1 MQDEQGLAKL
11 LAKAADCVNTGNLP
25 LAEIICR
32 EILTSI
38 PNCAQALAL
47 LGIIAAKLRLRDPAI
62 DFFQRAII
70 CDPMLESVR
79 QDLHIVQNWPA
90 QNFDQSSA
98 SGDRFLLIKAWG
110 HGFWADVNHVL
121 GCLLLAELTGRIPIT
136 CWGSNSL
143 YSSETNGDA
152 FQSYFEPV
160 SAFNAD
166 ALLKMK
172 EAAIFPPKWTIA
184 NLLENNIAKYFGE
197 HSRMAG
203 FYFLNRPEN
212 IAVADYYI
220 GVYDLLPWIPKT
232 HKLRGKSVDDLLRY
246 LIAKY
251 LRPKP
256 HILSVVEDFVRDQ
269 LGKAPVIAVHI
280 RGSDKNAET
289 ADVNEVN
296 KKYFSHIDRQD
307 KTWNILLLTD
317 DTRLVEAFRENY
329 ADRVYL
335 TDCQRSS
342 NDLGIHH
349 TPSAD
354 RGRLGFEIMR
364 DTYLAL
370 RCQKFIG
377 NGQSA
382 VSAMI
387 AILKKWDMDNCILL
401 MPSSFI
407 HTQNWYLYDSA
418 FKG

>member
-1 MQDEQGLAKL
+1 MPDEQGLAKL
-11 LAKAADCVNTGNLP
+11 LAKAADCVNAGNLP

-47 LGIIAAKLRLRDPAI
+47 LGIIAAKLRLCDPAI
-62 DFFQRAII
+62 DYFQRAII
-70 CDPMLESVR
+70 CDPKLESVR
-79 QDLHIVQNWPA
+79 QDLHSIQDLPA
-90 QNFDQSSA
+90 QNFDRPSDR
-98 SGDRFLLIKAWG
+98 GDRFLLIKAWG

-121 GCLLLAELTGRIPIT
+121 GCLLLAEITGRIPVT
-136 CWGSNSL
+136 YWGSNSL
-143 YSSETNGDA
+143 YSTEANGDA

-160 SAFNAD
+160 SAIQAD
-166 ALLKMK
+166 MLLKMK
-172 EAAIFPPKWTIA
+172 EAAIFPPKWTNA
-184 NLLENNIAKYFGE
+184 NLQGNDIAKYIGE

-220 GVYDLLPWIPKT
+220 GVFDLLPWIPKT
-232 HKLRGKSVDDLLRY
+232 HRLRGKSVDDLMRY

-256 HILSVVEDFVRDQ
+256 HILSAVEDIVRDQ

-280 RGSDKNAET
+280 RGSDKDVET
-289 ADVNEVN
+289 PDVDEVN

-307 KTWNILLLTD
+307 KAWNILLLTD
-317 DTRLVEAFRENY
+317 DTRLVEAFRKNY
-329 ADRVYL
+329 ADRIFL

-342 NDLGIHH
+342 NHLGIHH

-387 AILKKWDMDNCILL
+387 AILKKWEAGNCILL

-407 HTQNWYLYDSA
+407 HTQNWYLFDPA